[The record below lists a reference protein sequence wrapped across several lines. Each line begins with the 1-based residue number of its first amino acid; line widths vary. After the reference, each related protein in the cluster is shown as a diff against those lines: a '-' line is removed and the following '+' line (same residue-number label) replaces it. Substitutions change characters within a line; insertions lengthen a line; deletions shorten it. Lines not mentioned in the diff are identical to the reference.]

1 LAFIGEHD
9 HEIKAFHAQTVSVS
23 QRRVLRVPWLQNLKR
38 KIVVSQKVQETKN
51 EDIAKQF

>member
-23 QRRVLRVPWLQNLKR
+23 QRRVLRVPWLQNLTR